1 LSSSPLEVAGFPPQA
16 IRKFLMRLVEVR
28 NPKVQYAFVPKPFR
42 SWTIP
47 MLLPDAWL
55 DLCPAG

>member
-1 LSSSPLEVAGFPPQA
+1 
-16 IRKFLMRLVEVR
+16 MRLVEVR